1 MKSKILILS
10 LVLLGMIAGASATLG
25 SPSEVTVN
33 ACSNFFDDCEGTEKV
48 IVMEWTDNQFDSSSV
63 TVSAD
68 EINSKLDT
76 GQVEESFNIRV
87 TGSQSQA
94 VYDIRD
100 GGNQD
105 LRTVD
110 AITNKWTWCR
120 YFPCSGHPDAPSED
134 ERQDIYEDWV
144 QNNAQDLNGDGY
156 NPYAGEENTP
166 TLANDVL
173 EARVYALTF
182 GSKYAN
188 VGDISTDP
196 REEMAT
202 TFEVGGVE
210 KTLSNSDIG
219 EGQTANFANQ
229 VKINFRGGLESGY
242 NFPIMD
248 DSLVVYNEQRYDGFR
263 IVEKDAIQSEY
274 PSYLGNVETLQ
285 NLRDW
290 RDDGGTDEETIEQG
304 AKDKLQEVT
313 QEYTQSELYDH
324 NYEIEGSGMTDGQ
337 ITVKGDQQ
345 YSYPSF
351 QVWIK
356 GDELQYNIP
365 DADPAIES
373 ISAPDEIKEG
383 EPGQISVRVKN
394 EDSATGDGDFS
405 IKVSETSQGFVWNG
419 ITKNVNGGDPLAPGE
434 ASTETLSISYGENS
448 DQKRNDGTATIEV
461 QNLRD
466 TSETITRE
474 VSLTGV
480 QSNDCT
486 PGEFSIS
493 ENEDG
498 TVDIYKCGSDGQSE
512 ELVETC
518 GAEERV
524 KTLSDGTK
532 TCVDDTD
539 DVKDQPEDDNPED
552 GDGSGEKK
560 VWIPTQGGDRC
571 ISQVVD
577 EATVLDPS
585 YSSQSECESSLQGNV
600 GCAIQIPSLNPASY
614 LNPVEEPEPTGLIC
628 GENKVYANV
637 LLTLLIGLIGVQT
650 GRKIGG
656 AVDPDDEDAPQTATL
671 ILASG
676 LGVLGAVVG
685 FLFISVAQAI
695 GVILGAGLIYLIY
708 KGIMYYTGAEA
719 VKDLI
724 TG

>member
-1 MKSKILILS
+1 MNIKKILLLS
-10 LVLLGMIAGASATLG
+10 VIFASMVAGASASLG

-33 ACSNFFDDCEGTEKV
+33 ACSNFFDDCQGTEEV

-76 GQVEESFNIRV
+76 GQVEDSFNIRV

-100 GGNQD
+100 GGNED

-110 AITNKWTWCR
+110 AITNQWRWCR
-120 YFPCSGHPDAPSED
+120 YLPCTEYPDVPSEEERMNIYD
-134 ERQDIYEDWV
+134 EWADNNQD
-144 QNNAQDLNGDGY
+144 DLDGDGY
-156 NPYAGEENTP
+156 APYAGEQNTP
-166 TLANDVL
+166 TPLNDVL
-173 EARVYALTF
+173 EARVYALRW

-210 KTLSNSDIG
+210 KTLSNTDIG
-219 EGQTANFANQ
+219 RGQTANFANQ

-248 DSLVVYNEQRYDGFR
+248 DSLVVYNEQRFNGFR
-263 IVEKDAIQSEY
+263 IVEKDAVQSEY
-274 PSYLGNVETLQ
+274 TSYLGNVETLQ

-290 RDDGGTDEETIEQG
+290 RDDGGTTEQAIEQG
-304 AKDKLQEVT
+304 VKNKLQEVT
-313 QEYTQSELYDH
+313 QEYSQSELYDH
-324 NYEIEGSGMTDGQ
+324 EYEIEGGDLSDGQ
-337 ITVKGDQQ
+337 ITVNGDQQ

-365 DADPAIES
+365 NAEPEIRS
-373 ISAPDEIKEG
+373 VSAPDEIKEG
-383 EPGQISVRVKN
+383 EPGTISVNVGNKESATGSGDFSVRVT
-394 EDSATGDGDFS
+394 ES
-405 IKVSETSQGFVWNG
+405 SQGFTWNG
-419 ITKNVNGGDPLAPGE
+419 ISKQVENIQPGE
-434 ASTETLSISYGENS
+434 SDTVDLSISYGEDS
-448 DQKRNDGTATIEV
+448 SQKRNDGSVTVEV

-466 TSETITRE
+466 TTETVNRE

-480 QSNDCT
+480 QSNNCE
-486 PGEFSIS
+486 PGSYS
-493 ENEDG
+493 VQYNEDE
-498 TVDIYKCGSDGQSE
+498 TKTISQCGSDGQTKE
-512 ELVETC
+512 EIATC

-524 KTLSDGTK
+524 KTLEDGTK
-532 TCVDDTD
+532 TCVEDSD
-539 DVKDQPEDDNPED
+539 DVEDQPEDDDPN
-552 GDGSGEKK
+552 DGSGQKK
-560 VWIPTQGGDRC
+560 VWIPTQGGSRC

-577 EATVLDPS
+577 EATQLEPS
-585 YSSQSECESSLQGNV
+585 FDSKKECENSLSGNV
-600 GCAIQIPSLNPASY
+600 GCAIQIPSLNPAAY
-614 LNPVEEPEPTGLIC
+614 LNPTVEPEPTGIIC

-637 LLTLLIGLIGVQT
+637 ILTLLIGVIGVQA

-656 AVDPDDEDAPQTATL
+656 AIDPDDKDAPKTATL

-695 GVILGAGLIYLIY
+695 GFILVAGLIYAMY
-708 KGIMYYTGAEA
+708 KGIMIYTGAEGL
-719 VKDLI
+719 KQLI

>member
-1 MKSKILILS
+1 
-10 LVLLGMIAGASATLG
+10 LLGMVAGASATLG
-25 SPSEVTVN
+25 SPSDVTVN
-33 ACSNFFDDCEGTEKV
+33 ACSNFFDDCEGSEKV

-76 GQVEESFNIRV
+76 GQVEDSFIIRV

-94 VYDIRD
+94 KYDIRD
-100 GGNQD
+100 GGNED

-110 AITNKWTWCR
+110 AITNSWRWCQ
-120 YFPCSGHPDAPSED
+120 YGLICGNDYPVVGDSSEREQIMKD
-134 ERQDIYEDWV
+134 WARER
-144 QNNAQDLNGDGY
+144 ASDLNNDGFR
-156 NPYAGEENTP
+156 PISGEQEKAGLGGYT
-166 TLANDVL
+166 NDL
-173 EARVYALTF
+173 IDGRVYALTW

-248 DSLVVYNEQRYDGFR
+248 DSLVVYNEQRFDGFR

-274 PSYLGNVETLQ
+274 PSYLDQVDTLETV
-285 NLRDW
+285 RSW

-304 AKDKLQEVT
+304 AKNKLGDVT
-313 QEYTQSELYDH
+313 QEYTRSELNEH
-324 NYEIEGSGMTDGQ
+324 NYEIEGSDISDGE
-337 ITVKGDQQ
+337 ITIKGDQQ

-365 DADPAIES
+365 NADPAIES
-373 ISAPDEIKEG
+373 ISVPDEIKEG
-383 EPGQISVRVKN
+383 EDGQISVRVKN

-405 IKVSETSQGFVWNG
+405 IRVTETSQGFVWNG
-419 ITKNVNGGDPLAPGE
+419 IAKSVNGGNALAPGE

-461 QNLRD
+461 TNLRD

-486 PGEFSIS
+486 PGSYPIS

-498 TVDIYKCGSDGQSE
+498 TVDIYKCSDDGQSE
-512 ELVETC
+512 EKVETC
-518 GAEERV
+518 GSEERV
-524 KTLSDGTK
+524 KTLEDGVK

-539 DVKDQPEDDNPED
+539 DVKDQPKDDEPTD
-552 GDGSGEKK
+552 SSGDKK
-560 VWIPTQGGDRC
+560 IWIPTQGGDRC

-577 EATVLDPS
+577 EGTQLDPS
-585 YSSQSECESSLQGNV
+585 YSSQSDCEASLQGNV
-600 GCAIQIPSLNPASY
+600 GCAIQIPSLNPAEY
-614 LNPVEEPEPTGLIC
+614 INPTQEPEPTGIIC

-656 AVDPDDEDAPQTATL
+656 AVDPDDENKPQTATL

-685 FLFISVAQAI
+685 FLFISVAQAV
-695 GVILGAGLIYLIY
+695 GVILGALIIYAIY